1 MPNSATIRRKKVNLV
16 FIIYM
21 VEIEMN
27 AESKGIEMSD
37 VGFFVLF
44 FSNKATFF
52 SSIKSIWIS
61 VPKDPASV
69 NEKKYFKIK
78 QKQTRRERMSKFK
91 LLQSEQFWD
100 FVAFNDNNR

>member
-37 VGFFVLF
+37 VGFFAL
-44 FSNKATFF
+44 FSNKPTFF

-61 VPKDPASV
+61 APKDPASV
-69 NEKKYFKIK
+69 NEKKIK
-78 QKQTRRERMSKFK
+78 MKPKQTRRERMPKFK
-91 LLQSEQFWD
+91 LLQSEEFWD